1 MRKFTHTLLLKFTQ
15 LTTFIR
21 SIKIEV
27 SGLDETT
34 WR

>member
-15 LTTFIR
+15 LRTFV
-21 SIKIEV
+21 KNIEIQ
-27 SGLDETT
+27 GLDETT